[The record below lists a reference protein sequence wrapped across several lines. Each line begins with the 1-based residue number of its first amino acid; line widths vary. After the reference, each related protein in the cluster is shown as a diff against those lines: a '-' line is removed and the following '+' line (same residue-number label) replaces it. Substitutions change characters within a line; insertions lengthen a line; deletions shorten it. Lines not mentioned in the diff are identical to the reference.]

1 MSSILKALKK
11 LEEEKNRRQQGKVD
25 IATDILRATGR
36 SGKRNWLM
44 PLILVVLVLG
54 GTLGG
59 MYVARMFLPE
69 AMRQPVQSQ
78 PVQSQPVQSQPVQS
92 QPVQSQPVQSQ
103 PVQSQPVQSQPVQSQ
118 PVQSQP
124 VQSQPVQSQPVDR
137 FEHPRLVVS
146 GIAYQA
152 NAENRMAVVN
162 DLPVLAGTTV
172 AGVEVVEILPDKVVF
187 RFKGKQFSVPLS
199 DLP

>member
-44 PLILVVLVLG
+44 PLILIVLVLG

-59 MYVARMFLPE
+59 MFVARMFLPE
-69 AMRQPVQSQ
+69 AMRQPVQTPPVQTPPVQTPPVQTQ
-78 PVQSQPVQSQPVQS
+78 PAQSQPAQSQPAQS
-92 QPVQSQPVQSQ
+92 QPA
-103 PVQSQPVQSQPVQSQ
+103 
-118 PVQSQP
+118 
-124 VQSQPVQSQPVDR
+124 DR

-146 GIAYQA
+146 GIAYQS

>member
-1 MSSILKALKK
+1 
-11 LEEEKNRRQQGKVD
+11 
-25 IATDILRATGR
+25 
-36 SGKRNWLM
+36 
-44 PLILVVLVLG
+44 
-54 GTLGG
+54 
-59 MYVARMFLPE
+59 
-69 AMRQPVQSQ
+69 VQSQ

-92 QPVQSQPVQSQ
+92 QPVQSQSVQSQ
-103 PVQSQPVQSQPVQSQ
+103 PA
-118 PVQSQP
+118 
-124 VQSQPVQSQPVDR
+124 DR

-146 GIAYQA
+146 GIAYQS
-152 NAENRMAVVN
+152 NAESRMAVVN